1 MNERGLQSPPMKEAR
16 WIAAISVGFA
26 LVASHPRADA
36 QTTLPRTEE
45 LQGGRWVAVDTASAS
60 TRPTSD
66 PTLTRA
72 EELIDTR
79 YFSRAFSLVVDWLRA
94 NPSHPLRD
102 RGLLLAADAL
112 YGYGDRIRAF
122 YYLDELMDE
131 HPESPLFPTALD
143 RQFQIADAFLNG
155 YKSRFVG
162 LPIVGREDEAIEML
176 YRIQQRSPG
185 SPLAEK
191 ALLRTANYYY
201 ESADYDLASD
211 AFGAYVQ
218 RYPRSPL
225 VPQVR
230 LRQAFANLAQFRGLR
245 FDATPVI
252 DARAQ
257 LTSIIAD
264 YPELA
269 QEQNLQDIM
278 QRIDGTFARKLY
290 VVADFYRRTDAHLG
304 AVYTYR
310 FLINAYPDSPEAQL
324 AKADLNRMPT
334 WALESPPP
342 GKGPIG
348 LPSTQPSA
356 SAE

>member
-1 MNERGLQSPPMKEAR
+1 MKRSR
-16 WIAAISVGFA
+16 WIAATSLGIA
-26 LVASHPRADA
+26 LVALHPGAYAQSTRSH
-36 QTTLPRTEE
+36 TEE
-45 LQGGRWVAVDTASAS
+45 FQGGRWVPVETSAAS

-66 PTLTRA
+66 PTLTRV
-72 EELIDTR
+72 EQLINAR
-79 YFSRAFSLVVDWLRA
+79 YFSQAFDTAVEWLKA
-94 NPSHPLRD
+94 NKSHPLHD

-112 YGYGDRIRAF
+112 FGYGDRIKAF

-131 HPESPLFPTALD
+131 HPESPLFPVALD
-143 RQFQIADAFLNG
+143 RQYRIADAFLNG
-155 YKSRFVG
+155 YNSRF
-162 LPIVGREDEAIEML
+162 LYMPIVSREDEAIEML

-201 ESADYDLASD
+201 ENADYDLASD
-211 AFGAYVQ
+211 AFGAYIQ

-225 VPQVR
+225 VSEIR

-245 FDATPVI
+245 FDATPVV

-257 LTSIIAD
+257 LTGIIAD
-264 YPELA
+264 YPDLA
-269 QEQNLQDIM
+269 QQQNLQDIVN
-278 QRIDGTFARKLY
+278 RIDTTFARKLY
-290 VVADFYRRTDAHLG
+290 VVADFYRRTNSPMG

-324 AKADLNRMPT
+324 AKADLEKMPA
-334 WALESPPP
+334 WALEAPPP

-356 SAE
+356 SAQ